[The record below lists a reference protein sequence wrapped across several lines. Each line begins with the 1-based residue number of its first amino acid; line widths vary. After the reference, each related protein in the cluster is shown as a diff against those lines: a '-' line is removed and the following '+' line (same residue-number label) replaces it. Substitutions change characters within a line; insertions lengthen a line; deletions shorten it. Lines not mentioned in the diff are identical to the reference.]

1 MIAAPNVPG
10 LISPPHPLSRVA
22 RRVPGPRPPSPT
34 DSILCLVRALG
45 DVGMAGRAGGRVDKT
60 EGAAYTFD
68 EEGADGPWDSEGS
81 SAWGQT
87 QGREDTGEQGRSEE
101 KGFT

>member
-1 MIAAPNVPG
+1 MSLG
-10 LISPPHPLSRVA
+10 SFPHPTPS
-22 RRVPGPRPPSPT
+22 PGWPAEFPGPAPRPPSPT

-68 EEGADGPWDSEGS
+68 EEGADGPGDSEGS

-87 QGREDTGEQGRSEE
+87 QGREDTGEQARSEE